1 MAHMMVIAMVVLL
14 HFQYHF
20 QQKKLRDGVF
30 TLKNYTMKKKSYF
43 YFGFYRDYSIKN
55 RPVILEVTH
64 NIDSLSCELLGG
76 KYPLLKRHVTKK
88 ERNEIADE
96 LAVRYN
102 ASFIEIGDS
111 ARKKVRTNKLFNGE
125 PDTTKKPKGIG

>member
-1 MAHMMVIAMVVLL
+1 MAHMMVMEVVAHL
-14 HFQYHF
+14 HSQSALILTIK
-20 QQKKLRDGVF
+20 QAGLF

-43 YFGFYRDYSIKN
+43 YFGFYRDYSLKN
-55 RPVILEVTH
+55 RPVILEVTD

-76 KYPLLKRHVTKK
+76 KYPLLKRYVTKK
-88 ERNEIADE
+88 ERNEIANE

-102 ASFIEIGDS
+102 ASFIEIGDGV
-111 ARKKVRTNKLFNGE
+111 RRKVRTNKLFNGE